1 MQIIKHKSCNN
12 LVKLLIIPTYSITNS
27 KVNST
32 LTITIQQIIQ
42 LLWHY
47 NNKIYSKNSK
57 KIDFRN
63 EICFLNNVF
72 ISRIYLHYKNTP
84 KQNT

>member
-1 MQIIKHKSCNN
+1 MEIIKYKSCNN
-12 LVKLLIIPTYSITNS
+12 RVKLLIIQTYSITNS

-42 LLWHY
+42 LLWQY

-57 KIDFRN
+57 NK
-63 EICFLNNVF
+63 
-72 ISRIYLHYKNTP
+72 YKL
-84 KQNT
+84 